1 MNLNLSTADKYVEK
15 LLEILVPYCDKIAVA
30 GSIRRRRPF
39 VGDIDLVVL
48 ARDHN
53 AVKARCKQ
61 SCTTK
66 TDGFENYICETKNGI
81 QIDIF
86 FARYP
91 QSELFTKVPGT
102 WGSVLLCRTG
112 SVNHN
117 IYLVEHAKSL
127 GLKWD
132 PYAGVIDQDY
142 NILASET
149 EQEIFA
155 ALKLEFIPPEKRER

>member
-1 MNLNLSTADKYVEK
+1 MNLTTADKYVAK
-15 LLEILVPYCDKIAVA
+15 LLEILTPYCDRIAVA
-30 GSIRRRRPF
+30 GSIRRRRPV

-48 ARDHN
+48 TRDPA

-66 TDGFENYICETKNGI
+66 TDGQQNYICETNNGI

-86 FARYP
+86 FAQYA
-91 QSELFTKVPGT
+91 QEDFFTKVPGT
-102 WGSVLLCRTG
+102 WGTILLCRTG
-112 SVNHN
+112 STAHN
-117 IYLVEHAKSL
+117 IYLVEHAKKL

-132 PYAGVIDQDY
+132 PYAGVVDPDF
-142 NILASET
+142 NIIASET
-149 EQEIFA
+149 EEEIFS